1 MPIRKSSIGVKQAW
15 ISPFGLPKCSYN
27 VMHLDLAQAFKA
39 TINTI

>member
-1 MPIRKSSIGVKQAW
+1 MPIRKSAIELKQAW

-27 VMHLDLAQAFKA
+27 MMHLDLAQTFKA